1 MPILNAVIYGTRDF
15 GLVSVMCMITT
26 RITGSTANLSGQMVM
41 KTGLLVRRLNINFT
55 VVDYRSY
62 IYNFVSINCTF

>member
-15 GLVSVMCMITT
+15 GLVSVMCTITI
-26 RITGSTANLSGQMVM
+26 RITGSRVNLSGPMVM
-41 KTGLLVRRLNINFT
+41 ITGLLVRRLNINFT

-62 IYNFVSINCTF
+62 HY